1 MAAAASSGGL
11 TQQALHELDKIDE
24 SMIEQRFASA
34 VSAIER
40 ARSLHEALV
49 ASEQDVRGLEAM
61 PEEDAEGAQ
70 VRPGDVVECA

>member
-1 MAAAASSGGL
+1 M
-11 TQQALHELDKIDE
+11 DKIDE

-61 PEEDAEGAQ
+61 PEEDAEEAGL
-70 VRPGDVVECA
+70 D